1 MVLLKKLLAVY
12 KIIRPLN
19 FVITVMSVIVAYMI
33 SRKGGNLRPEIIL
46 AALSGGLAGAGGN
59 VINDYY
65 DLEIDKINRPDRI
78 LPSGQITLRGAFILY
93 IFLVLL
99 SLDLAFWA
107 GVEAL
112 IFVLFSTVIIFI
124 YSYKLKRVPL
134 AGNFTVSFMTGMAFI
149 YGGLLADN
157 IGGGIIP
164 AIFALLINF
173 VREVVKDIEDIEGDR
188 KIGIVTFPIIAGS
201 KKALNLA
208 TGVLF
213 LLMLFTF
220 YPYISGVYKI
230 EYFIIVMLVVNPL
243 LIIIYKLFYLDN
255 SKRNMKNISGILKI
269 AMIAGLVA
277 IYAGV

>member
-1 MVLLKKLLAVY
+1 
-12 KIIRPLN
+12 
-19 FVITVMSVIVAYMI
+19 
-33 SRKGGNLRPEIIL
+33 
-46 AALSGGLAGAGGN
+46 
-59 VINDYY
+59 
-65 DLEIDKINRPDRI
+65 
-78 LPSGQITLRGAFILY
+78 
-93 IFLVLL
+93 
-99 SLDLAFWA
+99 
-107 GVEAL
+107 
-112 IFVLFSTVIIFI
+112 
-124 YSYKLKRVPL
+124 
-134 AGNFTVSFMTGMAFI
+134 MTGMAFI

-157 IGGGIIP
+157 IGWGIIP

-213 LLMLFTF
+213 LLMIFTF
-220 YPYISGVYKI
+220 YPFISGVYKI

-255 SKRNMKNISGILKI
+255 SRRNMKNISGILKI